1 MLNYQRYK
9 RVPVV
14 NMPEREWPNRE
25 IKKAPVWCSVDLRDG
40 NQALVEP
47 MVVEEKIEMFNLLVK
62 LGFKEIEI
70 GFPSASQIEYDFL
83 RQLVER
89 KLISD
94 DVTVQVLVQC
104 REHLIKRT
112 FESLQGI
119 KRAIVHIYN
128 STSTLQRDVVFHMNK
143 EEIKKIATD
152 GTELVK
158 KYAKDFDG
166 EIILEYSPESF
177 TGTELDYAL
186 EVCSAVQ
193 DIWQPTKENKIIFNL
208 PSTVEMTT
216 PNVYAD
222 QIEWMNKHFKDREN
236 IILSIHPHNDK
247 CSGFGIS
254 FISWCR

>member
-1 MLNYQRYK
+1 MLNYKKYQ

-14 NMPEREWPNRE
+14 KMPEREWPNNE
-25 IKKAPVWCSVDLRDG
+25 IQKAPIWCSVDLRDG

-47 MVVEEKIEMFNLLVK
+47 MVVEEKIEMFCMLVK
-62 LGFKEIEI
+62 LGFKEIEV

-83 RQLVER
+83 RQLVDR
-89 KLISD
+89 NLIPD

-104 REHLIKRT
+104 REHLITRT
-112 FESLQGI
+112 FEALQGI

-143 EEIKKIATD
+143 EEIKQIAID
-152 GTELVK
+152 GANLVK
-158 KYAKDFDG
+158 KYAAGFDG

-186 EVCSAVQ
+186 EVCTAVQ
-193 DIWQPTKENKIIFNL
+193 DVWQPTKEKKIIFNL

-222 QIEWMNKHFKDREN
+222 QIEWMHKHFCDRDS
-236 IILSIHPHNDK
+236 IILSVHPHNDR
-247 CSGFGIS
+247 GTGVAAAELA
-254 FISWCR
+254 